1 MLLTLS
7 LLLLASAPDAGTP
20 PPPSTNET
28 VAIIWGGGKDA
39 AAAQEAL
46 RRWEAEKKLLGGA
59 LTFTDGFP
67 KRVASASVPGLNPG
81 FEIVLLGFCGGA
93 DAASARRFLK
103 ALYPFVYERPVKVD
117 APACP
122 RWAGAHQGFT
132 VEPPATVKAKDV
144 TLTVASAWLKDLD
157 EASITDQISTGWV
170 RVVARDKANTL
181 LDVFAL
187 EDTQMGT
194 GMRPVGCETS
204 VAVRKSAVVLE
215 RTCTEP
221 AMAACNFDPGEK
233 TRTTVRWDGQKLATD
248 ETTLE
253 SWSVDYN
260 KDCAG

>member
-122 RWAGAHQGFT
+122 KWAGAHQGFT

-144 TLTVASAWLKDLD
+144 TLTVASAWLKGLD

-248 ETTLE
+248 QKTLKT
-253 SWSVDYN
+253 WTVDYN
-260 KDCAG
+260 TDCAG